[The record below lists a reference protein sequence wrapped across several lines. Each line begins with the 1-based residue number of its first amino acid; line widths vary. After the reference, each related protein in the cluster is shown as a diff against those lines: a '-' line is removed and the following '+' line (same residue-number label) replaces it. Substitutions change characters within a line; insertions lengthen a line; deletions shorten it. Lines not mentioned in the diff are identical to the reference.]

1 MKNGKN
7 IIFLDLIAALLA
19 AGGLIYALLFAGAF
33 SRVTGKDVF
42 WNIIIL
48 SAYSSSAGIAFA
60 LFSGKYGEKKYSDF
74 PFSSGLIMAIGGGL
88 SAVFLKLFFMIR
100 NNFFTY
106 NSLAAGT
113 VLFFLF
119 SFLIVF
125 LIGFLNGR
133 IIARL
138 KKTRLL
144 ASAGEKNDKY
154 FWLSCC
160 FGIFLGTLAF
170 SILLS
175 KNFGYI
181 AIGLA
186 VGIANIIAIIGAGLI
201 IAQRSKINIAKFALA
216 VIVGVSFFYVLK
228 DSGGLEQYFLRKE
241 YFYSE
246 SSRDLKAFFSAMKNF
261 PDIKVAGSHND
272 SMEMVKYNDTGIS
285 NLLDQAYL
293 NEAPDKIDFKGGY
306 NFFRNG
312 EFRFSSSGEKIYND
326 FLVNFPIAFSGK
338 VPRRTLIIGGS
349 EGIIERELLKY
360 NGAENIVHIFSSAEI
375 LEAARENEILRTLNG
390 NSLENPKVRIIVGEE
405 FNALEGLEE
414 GFDAVFL
421 DLPSPLG
428 VSEER
433 LYSREFFSF
442 LRKRINP
449 GGFLAMNAPGK
460 NFSETYSAYNL
471 EYEKRFLDYYRGT
484 LVAAGFRNVYSYE
497 TGMETYNGRAIK
509 LLENLIEKGIIIE
522 KKDSGKIS
530 NKVEAVENLV
540 GEYKNS
546 AKRQYLFA
554 SENFAQPSKKY
565 DDFGVKHDYLNE
577 DRFDSAVSK
586 NMVQGNQTD
595 SGKVNSIF
603 RQTLP
608 DIPIWFAKIPINR

>member
-33 SRVTGKDVF
+33 SRVTGKDFF
-42 WNIIIL
+42 WNIIIVSIYIL
-48 SAYSSSAGIAFA
+48 STGIALE
-60 LFSGKYGEKKYSDF
+60 LFSGKHGEKKYSGF
-74 PFSSGLIMAIGGGL
+74 PFSSGLIMAVAGGL

-106 NSLAAGT
+106 DSLAAGT

-119 SFLIVF
+119 SFLFLF

-154 FWLSCC
+154 FLLSCY
-160 FGIFLGTLAF
+160 FGILLGTLAF

-181 AIGLA
+181 AIGLMA
-186 VGIANIIAIIGAGLI
+186 GIANIIAIIGADLI
-201 IAQRSKINIAKFALA
+201 IARKSKVNIAKFALA
-216 VIVGVSFFYVLK
+216 VIAGVSFFYALK

-246 SSRDLKAFFSAMKNF
+246 SSRDLKTFFSAMKNF

-272 SMEMVKYNDTGIS
+272 SIEMVKYNDAGIS
-285 NLLDQAYL
+285 NLLDQTYL
-293 NEAPDKIDFKGGY
+293 NGAPDKIDFKGGY

-312 EFRFSSSGEKIYND
+312 EFRFSSSDEKIFND
-326 FLVNFPIAFSGK
+326 FLVNFPVAFSGK
-338 VPRRTLIIGGS
+338 VPRHILIIGGS

-360 NGAENIVHIFSSAEI
+360 NGVEKIVHIFSSAEI
-375 LEAARENEILRTLNG
+375 LEAARENEILRALNKDA
-390 NSLENPKVRIIVGEE
+390 LENPKVRVIIGEE
-405 FNALEGLEE
+405 FNALEDLGE

-442 LRKRINP
+442 LRKRISP

-471 EYEKRFLDYYRGT
+471 EYEKRFLDYYRDT
-484 LVAAGFRNVYSYE
+484 LASAGFRNVYSYE

-509 LLENLIEKGIIIE
+509 LLEDLIEKEIVVEG
-522 KKDSGKIS
+522 KDSVKIS
-530 NKVEAVENLV
+530 NKVEAVENLA
-540 GEYKNS
+540 GEHKNS

-554 SENFAQPSKKY
+554 SENFAPQSKIY
-565 DDFGVKHDYLNE
+565 NNFGVKHDYLNE
-577 DRFDSAVSK
+577 DRFTLAVSK
-586 NMVQGNQTD
+586 NMVQGNQID
-595 SGKVNSIF
+595 PGKVNSIF

-608 DIPIWFAKIPINR
+608 DLPIWFAKIPINR

>member
-33 SRVTGKDVF
+33 SRVTGKDFF
-42 WNIIIL
+42 WNIIIVSIYIL
-48 SAYSSSAGIAFA
+48 STGIALE
-60 LFSGKYGEKKYSDF
+60 LFSGKHGEKKYSGF
-74 PFSSGLIMAIGGGL
+74 PFSSGLIMAVAGGL

-106 NSLAAGT
+106 DSLAAGT

-119 SFLIVF
+119 SFLAAF

-144 ASAGEKNDKY
+144 A
-154 FWLSCC
+154 
-160 FGIFLGTLAF
+160 
-170 SILLS
+170 

-181 AIGLA
+181 AIGLMA
-186 VGIANIIAIIGAGLI
+186 GIANIIAIIGADLI
-201 IAQRSKINIAKFALA
+201 IARKSKVNIAKFALA
-216 VIVGVSFFYVLK
+216 VIAGVSFFYALK

-246 SSRDLKAFFSAMKNF
+246 SSRDLKTFFSAMKNF

-272 SMEMVKYNDTGIS
+272 SIEMVKYNDAGIS
-285 NLLDQAYL
+285 NLLDQTYL
-293 NEAPDKIDFKGGY
+293 NGAPDKIDFKGGY

-312 EFRFSSSGEKIYND
+312 EFRFSSSDEKIFND
-326 FLVNFPIAFSGK
+326 FLVNFPVAFSGK
-338 VPRRTLIIGGS
+338 VPRHILIIGGS

-360 NGAENIVHIFSSAEI
+360 NGVEKIVHIFSSAEI
-375 LEAARENEILRTLNG
+375 LEAARENEILRALNKDA
-390 NSLENPKVRIIVGEE
+390 LENPKVRVIIGEE
-405 FNALEGLEE
+405 FNALEDLGE

-442 LRKRINP
+442 LRKRISP

-471 EYEKRFLDYYRGT
+471 EYEKRFLDYYRDT
-484 LVAAGFRNVYSYE
+484 LASAGFRNVYSYE

-509 LLENLIEKGIIIE
+509 LLEDLIEKEI
-522 KKDSGKIS
+522 
-530 NKVEAVENLV
+530 
-540 GEYKNS
+540 
-546 AKRQYLFA
+546 
-554 SENFAQPSKKY
+554 
-565 DDFGVKHDYLNE
+565 
-577 DRFDSAVSK
+577 
-586 NMVQGNQTD
+586 
-595 SGKVNSIF
+595 
-603 RQTLP
+603 
-608 DIPIWFAKIPINR
+608 